1 MPLIIEMRKKGNQTD
16 ISGKCANCLN
26 EVWESLLTLDD
37 AYNIWIGKCPYCQA
51 LNFLST
57 KHGLRG
63 YSSTGMFLE
72 LPYLEEIEAN
82 KLPTN
87 IPNQGPKGK
96 PATMHGSN
104 LGELL
109 SSTDK
114 KRYKENT

>member
-1 MPLIIEMRKKGNQTD
+1 MRTKPAKDYIQGA
-16 ISGKCANCLN
+16 CANCN
-26 EVWESLLTLDD
+26 QVVFESLLMLDD
-37 AYNIWIGKCPYCQA
+37 AYNVWMGKCPHCEA

-63 YSSTGMFLE
+63 YCSNQMWLE

-82 KLPTN
+82 TLSPD
-87 IPNQGPKGK
+87 IPNQGSNGK

-109 SSTDK
+109 HK
-114 KRYKENT
+114 LRNG